1 MQRREFLSYLGLG
14 MTGLAKPANATANLL
29 QNAGLRGAV
38 DVQELGMVPDVYDDQ
53 SRAFSQILETASLQN
68 QEIFLPPGTYVL
80 SNIQLP
86 KRTRIRGIQ
95 GASRI
100 VFGSEGLLFSGQ
112 DCDVL
117 ELAGITFDGANN
129 ALAEGSLALI
139 EARRVP
145 RLIIDNCEVLGS
157 TKHGVMV
164 EGCAGR
170 IERSSFSGAGQS
182 GIYCVESAGIA
193 ITGNTVR
200 DCANGG
206 ILVHRWQDGADGS
219 IVSGN
224 RVERIGARDGGT
236 GQNGNGINVFRA
248 RNVQVHGNQIADC
261 AFSAIRFNSASDAQ
275 IIGNNCLRSG
285 ETGIYAEFAFEGAII
300 ANNVVDGAANGIS
313 VVNFNEGGRL
323 STISGNIVRNL
334 SASGPYPA
342 EGLGFGNGINAEAD
356 TTISGNVIENAPSI
370 GITMGWGPYMRNI
383 AVSGN
388 VIRNAGEGIGVSVV
402 EGTGKAVITGNVF
415 DKIKTGAI
423 FGREWAKVVTGDMA
437 KHGNQGFRNLTVE
450 RNEVM

>member
-1 MQRREFLSYLGLG
+1 MQRRDFLTYLGFGLG
-14 MTGLAKPANATANLL
+14 ISTLPAQASAELL
-29 QNAGLRGAV
+29 QNTSMRGAI
-38 DVQELGMVPDVYDDQ
+38 DAGDFGIIPDVYDDQ
-53 SRAFSQILETASLQN
+53 SRAFSQILERASADN
-68 QEIFLPPGTYVL
+68 QEIFLPPGNYVL
-80 SNIQLP
+80 SNIRLP
-86 KRTRIRGIQ
+86 KRIRIRGVQ

-100 VFGSEGLLFSGQ
+100 TYGGGGVLFSAA
-112 DCDVL
+112 DSEVV
-117 ELAGITFDGANN
+117 ELKGVTFDGANSD
-129 ALAEGSLALI
+129 LGEGSLALI

-145 RLIIDNCEVLGS
+145 RIVIDDCEIIGS
-157 TKHGVMV
+157 VKHGVML

-170 IERSSFSGAGQS
+170 IERSSISGAGQS
-182 GIYCVESAGIA
+182 GIYSVEGTGVSIS
-193 ITGNTVR
+193 GNTVR

-206 ILVHRWQDGADGS
+206 ILVHRWQDGEDKS

-248 RNVQVHGNQIADC
+248 RNVQVSGNQISDC

-275 IIGNNCLRSG
+275 IMGNNCLRSG

-334 SASGPYPA
+334 KKEGPYPA
-342 EGLGFGNGINAEAD
+342 EGLGFGNGINVEAESAV
-356 TTISGNVIENAPSI
+356 TGNIVENAAAI
-370 GITMGWGPYMRNI
+370 GITMGWGPYMRNLT
-383 AVSGN
+383 VTGN
-388 VIRNAGEGIGVSVV
+388 IIRNAKEGIGVSVV
-402 EGTGKAVITGNVF
+402 EGVGKAVITGNVF

-437 KHGNQGFRNLTVE
+437 KHGNQGFKTLTVE
-450 RNEVM
+450 RNEAS